1 MIQQHG
7 GMGGGALSSADW
19 STNEWV
25 LRVGAIVVLVMLA
38 AVFSGLT
45 LGLMSLDKV
54 GLEIVVATG
63 EEPKATAEERSNA
76 TYAKK
81 IQPIRQ
87 DGHLLLTTL
96 LFGNVAVN
104 SIMAILMADMTS
116 AIGAAALPVIYTLIA
131 IMYVFAK
138 PIALLLDWLV
148 GKDMGT
154 IFSKSEQQKLD
165 ADELGIMKGAMHY
178 KQTPVSTILTPIADV
193 FTLPG
198 STILNQNT
206 IEHIYAMG
214 FTRVPVWGRDLNDI
228 LGLVF
233 VKDLIFVDPEDNGTL
248 LDFLHLFGRSVHR
261 VWPDSSLGDVLRA
274 FQLGRTHLA
283 IVHDVNNWSEVD
295 PYYETQ
301 GVVTLEDIVEAILQA
316 DILDE
321 GDLVSDSEMAGRNKL
336 LHHPSF
342 DTGVRH
348 IMDNNMEWKSIGEPE
363 AMKLAKHLVATQP
376 VFQVPN
382 STGVQGLLGVEGTVG
397 LSDVTATVP
406 TSNYTRCLRIS
417 RLEFQRM
424 LRPMQ
429 LAKTASELS
438 IKRRQSSHKVNTSG
452 GRSLDR
458 GGWWVDRGVSLV
470 DHLHWLFSIFLKI
483 NAKANTNMVKKKVD
497 ARVRTLI
504 ENCVKTNHRSF
515 FVLVGDHGKDQ
526 VVNLHYIL
534 SKTVVKARPKV
545 LWCYKKELGFST
557 HKQKRMKQI
566 KKQMARGLYDANQD
580 DPFELF
586 ISSTDIRWCY
596 YKETQKILGQTYGMC
611 VLQDFEAVTP
621 NILARTIET
630 VEGGGVVVL
639 LLRTM
644 SSLKKLYT
652 MSMDV
657 HARFRTEAHQDV
669 VARFNERFILSL
681 SSCDK
686 CLVLDDELNVLPI
699 SKHARNIE
707 ALPPVENDVT
717 PAQQELLD
725 LKESLKDTQPV
736 GALVAES
743 RTMDQAKA
751 VLTFVEAIAEKTLR
765 STVALTAG
773 RGRGKSA
780 ALGMALA
787 AAVAYG
793 YSNIFVTAP
802 SPENLGTVFD
812 FVFKGLDALKYKE
825 HLDYE
830 IIQSTNPEFN
840 HAVVRVNIFREHRQ
854 TIQYIQ
860 PTDHSKLAQAE
871 LLAIDE
877 AAAIPLPVVKQL
889 LGPYLVFMSST
900 INGYEGTGRSLSL
913 KLIQKLRE
921 QQGSAAAAARH
932 AASSVHGDNKT
943 RKGERKLHEERWQA
957 ASSAAHAQLGGQ
969 GGGGTGR
976 VLREINLD
984 IPIRYA
990 TDDSVEKWLNDL
1002 LCLTCSSPRIG
1013 GGTPHPRDCELYY
1026 VDRDSLFSYHKLS
1039 ESFLQRLMSLY
1050 VASHYKNQPND
1061 LQLLSDAPAHHI
1073 FVLLGP
1079 QAEGQGNAGQL
1090 PDVLCV
1096 VQVALEGE
1104 ISKESVQAQL
1114 SRGQRASGDLIPWT
1128 VAQQFQDNEFATL
1141 SGARMGYG
1149 SRAISLLTKYY
1160 QGDMAT
1166 DAAAT
1171 NEDEEEVEKSK
1182 TIGDDDDLS
1191 EDETT
1196 QLRREK
1202 VKPRK
1207 KLPPL
1212 LLPLTDRPA
1221 ERLHWF
1227 GTSFGLTLPLYNF
1240 WNRAGFK
1247 SVYIRQTANPLTG
1260 EHTTIMLHA
1269 LNCTDLPASPA
1280 DGWLHEFVA
1289 DAKRRFV
1296 SLLAYEF
1303 RTLPVTLALSLLTDP
1318 GTSSDEQLLQRAAT
1332 GLIPASEL
1340 QVTLT
1345 PFDVKRL
1352 QSYAKNMVDYHMI
1365 VDLVPLVARLYFL
1378 NRLPDT
1384 TLSYLQRAI
1393 LMSIGLQ
1400 NQSVD
1405 VLTSELNVPSNQ
1417 VLALFNKAVRKFS
1430 TAFHA
1435 ILEAEVAATMAVP
1448 AAVAPMVPTAETLEE
1463 DLADGKTQAINALK
1477 QKELLE
1483 SLNLQKYAVRGND
1496 DDWAAALDG
1505 VKKDEAA
1512 DLKSVQVKKIKK
1524 RKDNDQDNKVA
1535 QPDSKK
1541 AKKGSKKPNS
1551 KYANLK

>member
-1 MIQQHG
+1 
-7 GMGGGALSSADW
+7 
-19 STNEWV
+19 
-25 LRVGAIVVLVMLA
+25 
-38 AVFSGLT
+38 
-45 LGLMSLDKV
+45 
-54 GLEIVVATG
+54 
-63 EEPKATAEERSNA
+63 
-76 TYAKK
+76 
-81 IQPIRQ
+81 
-87 DGHLLLTTL
+87 
-96 LFGNVAVN
+96 
-104 SIMAILMADMTS
+104 
-116 AIGAAALPVIYTLIA
+116 
-131 IMYVFAK
+131 
-138 PIALLLDWLV
+138 
-148 GKDMGT
+148 
-154 IFSKSEQQKLD
+154 
-165 ADELGIMKGAMHY
+165 
-178 KQTPVSTILTPIADV
+178 
-193 FTLPG
+193 
-198 STILNQNT
+198 
-206 IEHIYAMG
+206 
-214 FTRVPVWGRDLNDI
+214 
-228 LGLVF
+228 
-233 VKDLIFVDPEDNGTL
+233 
-248 LDFLHLFGRSVHR
+248 
-261 VWPDSSLGDVLRA
+261 
-274 FQLGRTHLA
+274 
-283 IVHDVNNWSEVD
+283 
-295 PYYETQ
+295 
-301 GVVTLEDIVEAILQA
+301 
-316 DILDE
+316 
-321 GDLVSDSEMAGRNKL
+321 
-336 LHHPSF
+336 
-342 DTGVRH
+342 
-348 IMDNNMEWKSIGEPE
+348 
-363 AMKLAKHLVATQP
+363 
-376 VFQVPN
+376 
-382 STGVQGLLGVEGTVG
+382 
-397 LSDVTATVP
+397 
-406 TSNYTRCLRIS
+406 
-417 RLEFQRM
+417 
-424 LRPMQ
+424 
-429 LAKTASELS
+429 
-438 IKRRQSSHKVNTSG
+438 
-452 GRSLDR
+452 SLDR
-458 GGWWVDRGVSLV
+458 GGWWVDCGVSLV

-1182 TIGDDDDLS
+1182 TTGDDDDLS